1 MSFLPA
7 LKEKEASKLLATL
20 DPLHYR
26 VLSWSLEAIETIL
39 TGSYDESS
47 LNLFVVNLCIRAV
60 FPTQYFPT
68 MITFFSALEPIYNDE
83 HRMTTSVISLSYLGK
98 CKQTLVTNW
107 VVTQFFSWCW
117 WKGCKGTGEKEVAM
131 AGEWTWVKASEM
143 FTSQA
148 RIDSKTGPDNLG
160 RFEYLQA
167 LVTEFQDTDK
177 QGRAFSSDLELQICT

>member
-1 MSFLPA
+1 MCDRQNVSFTSAREHWHLDELGIALKSRRIQTMSFLPA

-83 HRMTTSVISLSYLGK
+83 HRMTTSMISSSSCLGK

-107 VVTQFFSWCW
+107 VVTQFFR
-117 WKGCKGTGEKEVAM
+117 GVGERLRRYW
-131 AGEWTWVKASEM
+131 GERSSNGGRMNVSE
-143 FTSQA
+143 S
-148 RIDSKTGPDNLG
+148 IWNVYK
-160 RFEYLQA
+160 
-167 LVTEFQDTDK
+167 
-177 QGRAFSSDLELQICT
+177 SSSYRQQNWPG